1 MKPLFEYINEALK
14 PISTGPLS
22 TWRQKVSTPE
32 YYNTELTS
40 SHYIRPLIKAL
51 AVGGVTKV
59 ERRRRIADF
68 VEMYFGNYISA
79 KDGSFTLAKI
89 KDIDFESNAHNVT
102 AKVTVID
109 KWYNGLLARFT
120 FKLHVDD
127 TEKYFDNDKPEGE
140 AKLTINIE
148 TPVYKSDKEITWTA
162 TRPIM
167 VMVPVGIPQGDP
179 FYMDLAKQMSA
190 QTRDMNWG
198 FYDPIKN
205 RFSKEE
211 PQQPFFP
218 NKR

>member
-1 MKPLFEYINEALK
+1 MKQLIEYITEALK

-32 YYNTELTS
+32 YYNTELTG
-40 SHYIRPLIKAL
+40 SHYIRPLINAL
-51 AVGGVTKV
+51 VGTNMTKV
-59 ERRRRIADF
+59 ERRRRISDF
-68 VEMYFGNYISA
+68 VEMYFGNYISV
-79 KDGSFTLAKI
+79 KDGSFTLAKV
-89 KDIDFESNAHNVT
+89 KDIDFESNAHNFT

-109 KWYNGLLARFT
+109 KWYNGFLARFT
-120 FKLHVDD
+120 FKVYINDPA
-127 TEKYFDNDKPEGE
+127 KYFDKDKPEGE
-140 AKLTINIE
+140 AKFTINID
-148 TPVYKSDKEITWTA
+148 TPVYKSDKEFIWTS
-162 TRPIM
+162 TRPIT
-167 VMVPVGIPQGDP
+167 VKVPVGIPQGDP
-179 FYMDLAKQMSA
+179 LYMDLAKQMSA

>member
-1 MKPLFEYINEALK
+1 MKQLIEYITEALK

-32 YYNTELTS
+32 YYNTELTG
-40 SHYIRPLIKAL
+40 SHYIRPLINAL
-51 AVGGVTKV
+51 VGTDMTKV
-59 ERRRRIADF
+59 ERRRRISDF

-79 KDGSFTLAKI
+79 KDGSFTLAKV
-89 KDIDFESNAHNVT
+89 KDIDFESNIHNFT

-109 KWYNGLLARFT
+109 KWYNGFLARFT
-120 FKLHVDD
+120 FKVRINEP
-127 TEKYFDNDKPEGE
+127 EKYFDKDKPEGE
-140 AKLTINIE
+140 AKFTINIE
-148 TPVYKSDKEITWTA
+148 TPVYKSDKEITWTS

-179 FYMDLAKQMSA
+179 LYMDLAKQMSA

-211 PQQPFFP
+211 PIID
-218 NKR
+218 K